1 MSWLEVETKV
11 RIHNVDELREKI
23 KKIAL
28 FEKKETKEDDYFAIK
43 RKFKKNSYPKKAF
56 RIRNNEEEHVINFKR
71 WLTKHWDKKVVVKEE
86 FEFKIKE
93 VASFL
98 ALMKDL
104 GFVQWIK
111 KIKNSESYKY
121 KKDKRISIE
130 INKVKHLGYF
140 MEIEYLCSEHEI
152 EKGKIKIKEILKEL
166 KINPKHIDN
175 IGYTKMLWKL
185 KNEKKR

>member
-1 MSWLEVETKV
+1 MSWLEIETKV
-11 RIHNVDELREKI
+11 RIDNLNELRKRI
-23 KKIAL
+23 KKIAY
-28 FEKKETKEDDYFAIK
+28 FEKKETKKDNYFALK

-56 RIRNNEEEHVINFKR
+56 RVRNNGEEHVINFKR

-93 VASFL
+93 IVSFL

-104 GFVQWIK
+104 GFVQWMK

-130 INKVKHLGYF
+130 INKIKSLGYF
-140 MEIEYLCSEHEI
+140 MEIEYLCSKHEM
-152 EKGKIKIKEILKEL
+152 EKGKRKIKEILEEL
-166 KINPKHIDN
+166 KINPAHIN
-175 IGYTKMLWKL
+175 NTGYTKMLWKL
-185 KNEKKR
+185 KNEEKK